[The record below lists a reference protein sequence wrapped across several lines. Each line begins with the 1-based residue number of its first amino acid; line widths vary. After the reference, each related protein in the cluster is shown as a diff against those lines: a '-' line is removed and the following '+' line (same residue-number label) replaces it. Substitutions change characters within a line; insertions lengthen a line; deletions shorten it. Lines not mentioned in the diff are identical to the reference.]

1 MCSSAGPRLK
11 VLKCDAACATSGRVA
26 RAALKPWDTLFTAVA
41 LKLIAFIGVV
51 KGVVSIKLAHVLVVL
66 AAPLACEYLVRVA
79 AFVVGKC
86 RDSGVWA
93 YFVVTGEM
101 VTNCYAQ
108 GATPLWVDPVSVACS
123 LSSLLSLEE
132 GEELLYSY
140 QPIWWVT
147 SGSRDI
153 TM

>member
-1 MCSSAGPRLK
+1 MNK
-11 VLKCDAACATSGRVA
+11 DASH
-26 RAALKPWDTLFTAVA
+26 FHF
-41 LKLIAFIGVV
+41 AF
-51 KGVVSIKLAHVLVVL
+51 SL
-66 AAPLACEYLVRVA
+66 
-79 AFVVGKC
+79 C

-101 VTNCYAQ
+101 VANCYAQ
-108 GATPLWVDPVSVACS
+108 GATPLWVDPVSVACL
-123 LSSLLSLEE
+123 LSSLPSLEE

>member
-1 MCSSAGPRLK
+1 MENHTVQVPNFG
-11 VLKCDAACATSGRVA
+11 D
-26 RAALKPWDTLFTAVA
+26 
-41 LKLIAFIGVV
+41 
-51 KGVVSIKLAHVLVVL
+51 
-66 AAPLACEYLVRVA
+66 
-79 AFVVGKC
+79 C

-93 YFVVTGEM
+93 FFVVTGEM

-108 GATPLWVDPVSVACS
+108 GATPLWVDPVSVACL
-123 LSSLLSLEE
+123 LSSLLSPEE

-147 SGSRDI
+147 SGSPDVTTSGSRDI